1 MTNSAAEKR
10 VLGELN
16 MNTAVLPALAIPS
29 NQNHQ
34 PMKTS
39 LQKRSLRTTGLA
51 LAIALGLAS
60 GNHSAQAALV
70 QITLGGATWV
80 KTNASA
86 ATGWLNITGGGAGST
101 SGVQWVASSTDPF
114 DPNMIF
120 PGAYEFYADNG
131 GLNGGYQIGFS
142 SSGDEST
149 YFEDTRINSGT
160 KTAAVVSI
168 TGDGN
173 SVTLTRVV
181 FNNTSTTD
189 LSGFNS
195 ATTYSDWS
203 PTSTAVPEPGTLLP
217 AAALVAGALL
227 RRRRGRASRSGSGAA
242 A

>member
-10 VLGELN
+10 VQGELN

-101 SGVQWVASSTDPF
+101 SRVQWVASGPDPMM
-114 DPNMIF
+114 PNF
-120 PGAYEFYADNG
+120 TVPGYYGFYADNG
-131 GLNGGYQIGFS
+131 SLISGYQPNFS
-142 SSGDEST
+142 SSLDEST

-227 RRRRGRASRSGSGAA
+227 RRRRGLASRSGRAA